1 MLQDTDSKSGSPWE
15 GAGPPWEG
23 AGPLREVWDL
33 HVCKTGPWGGIR
45 TPPRGVRTAR
55 SRVTEPQGRKYL
67 SPGQRPG
74 RGPVLTRVRTPSYTL
89 LLPAQ
94 AET

>member
-1 MLQDTDSKSGSPWE
+1 MGGRRTPKGGP
-15 GAGPPWEG
+15 GPPRVQD
-23 AGPLREVWDL
+23 GPL
-33 HVCKTGPWGGIR
+33 GGIQ

-55 SRVTEPQGRKYL
+55 SRVPEPQGRKYL